1 MKEYK
6 YKINGNDYAVKI
18 NKIEGKEAEVE
29 VNGKSYTVEL
39 VREEKEVPKPVVRRT
54 QPVSTP
60 VSSAPKPAVASGSK
74 GGIKAPLP
82 GVILDINVAVG
93 DEVKR
98 GQKVAVLEAMKMENS
113 INSDRDGK
121 VLEIKVQKGESILEG
136 TDILVIG

>member
-6 YKINGNDYAVKI
+6 YKINGNEYAVKV
-18 NKIEGKEAEVE
+18 NKIEEKEAQLE
-29 VNGKSYTVEL
+29 VNGESYTVEL
-39 VREEKEVPKPVVRRT
+39 VREEKETPKPIVRRP
-54 QPVSTP
+54 QPTAP
-60 VSSAPKPAVASGSK
+60 APKASPKPSASSSSQ

-98 GQKVAVLEAMKMENS
+98 GQKVAVLEAMKMENNIS
-113 INSDRDGK
+113 SDRDGK

-136 TDILVIG
+136 HDIIVIG